1 MNTSKTASEP
11 SGLEGSTES
20 TSYYAVRLACPESV
34 LENQDCANLL
44 CRVEGYGDVSGC
56 SYQDGFVT
64 ALIQKVRV
72 VASAIVWPGTK
83 IPWHGLFIFMRTD

>member
-1 MNTSKTASEP
+1 MDSSRVASEP
-11 SGLEGSTES
+11 SGLEGGTES

-34 LENQDCANLL
+34 LENQDCANLV

-64 ALIQKVRV
+64 ALIEKVRV
-72 VASAIVWPGTK
+72 VACALVWPGRRRMSMAWT
-83 IPWHGLFIFMRTD
+83 LYLYAS